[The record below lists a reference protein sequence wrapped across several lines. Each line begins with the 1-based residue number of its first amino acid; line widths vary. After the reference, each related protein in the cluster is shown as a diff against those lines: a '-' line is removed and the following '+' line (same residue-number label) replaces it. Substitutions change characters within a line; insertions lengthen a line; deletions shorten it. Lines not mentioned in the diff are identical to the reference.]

1 MLEQVIVTFELW
13 WTICLSTVY
22 EEVGASVKVCNRNG
36 LFLIDDEC
44 IMFDGPVADESLLLN
59 GKRRRGKE
67 GDCLSQECQKSV
79 EKK

>member
-1 MLEQVIVTFELW
+1 MLEQVIVTSGVG

-22 EEVGASVKVCNRNG
+22 EEVGASVKVCNRNE

-59 GKRRRGKE
+59 GKCR
-67 GDCLSQECQKSV
+67 
-79 EKK
+79 